1 MQWTSVWKMWPRL
14 LAACAAGAVIGF
26 ERELYDKPAGL
37 RTNVMI
43 CLGAALFTVL
53 SERVADTGR
62 FAGDPGRI
70 AAQIVTGVGFLGAG
84 AILHGRGHVVGL
96 TTAATIWLVAS
107 IGMAF
112 GAGAFLLGAV
122 ATLLTVGVLF
132 GLAAVEEVIAT
143 WHSTARF
150 HIEMQPSAE
159 LNQAVKQIIRE
170 VGLYR
175 RAWRIN
181 KTPDGYVGF
190 LKVIGPERK
199 IRQLQNKLMLEGG
212 VKSLQRL

>member
-1 MQWTSVWKMWPRL
+1 MTNPPV
-14 LAACAAGAVIGF
+14 
-26 ERELYDKPAGL
+26 L

-43 CLGAALFTVL
+43 CLGAALFMVL
-53 SERVADTGR
+53 SERVAAAGLSR
-62 FAGDPGRI
+62 GDPGRI

-84 AILHGRGHVVGL
+84 AIMHGRGHVVGL

-112 GAGAFLLGAV
+112 GAGEFLLGV
-122 ATLLTVGVLF
+122 VVTLLTVGALF
-132 GLAAVEEVIAT
+132 GLATVEEIIAT

-159 LNQAVKQIIRE
+159 LNQAVKQLIRE
-170 VGLYR
+170 LGLYR

-199 IRQLQNKLMLEGG
+199 VRQLQNKLMLEEG